1 MSVKG
6 VWRQEGEISMAC
18 HVWLVGSDPRLAG
31 ELQGWLEAAGFSAER
46 LSHAEALA
54 RLGTPR
60 PRVDRVVLDGGSHSG
75 SLELLPL
82 FRAAGVPVTL
92 LLEAEDLLAVE
103 LGLQRGVAG
112 FLIKPFGPRA
122 LEAALAMPTAELSAP
137 SGGYFPFRTLEDVTS
152 LSQLVAGLCPESEM
166 VQIALSEL
174 MLNAVEHGNL
184 GLGFVR
190 KGELMSCGAWRN
202 EVERL
207 LDLPEHQGRFAFLRV
222 ECRPREIRFLI
233 RDQGQGF
240 NPEPYLQ
247 LNPLRSVEPHGR
259 GIAIARML
267 AFPDLVFLDGGRC
280 VEGVVRREAHLNLAA

>member
-1 MSVKG
+1 
-6 VWRQEGEISMAC
+6 
-18 HVWLVGSDPRLAG
+18 
-31 ELQGWLEAAGFSAER
+31 
-46 LSHAEALA
+46 
-54 RLGTPR
+54 
-60 PRVDRVVLDGGSHSG
+60 
-75 SLELLPL
+75 
-82 FRAAGVPVTL
+82 
-92 LLEAEDLLAVE
+92 
-103 LGLQRGVAG
+103 
-112 FLIKPFGPRA
+112 
-122 LEAALAMPTAELSAP
+122 
-137 SGGYFPFRTLEDVTS
+137 
-152 LSQLVAGLCPESEM
+152 M

-280 VEGVVRREAHLNLAA
+280 VEGVVRREAHLHLAA

>member
-1 MSVKG
+1 MSVAG
-6 VWRQEGEISMAC
+6 GWRQEGEVSMAC
-18 HVWLVGSDPRLAG
+18 RIWLVGSDPVVGG
-31 ELQGWLEAAGFSAER
+31 ELEGWLTAAGFTTER
-46 LSHAEALA
+46 LSHAEALS
-54 RLGTPR
+54 RLGATR
-60 PRVDRVVLDGGSHSG
+60 PRVDRVVVDGGSHSG
-75 SLELLPL
+75 SLELLPH

-103 LGLQRGVAG
+103 LGLQRGASG
-112 FLIKPFGPRA
+112 FLIKPFGQRS
-122 LEAALAMPTAELSAP
+122 LEAALAMPAGELSAP
-137 SGGYFPFRTLEDVTS
+137 SGGYFPFRTLEDVTG

-190 KGELMSCGAWRN
+190 KGELMNCGAWRN

-207 LDLPEHQGRFAFLRV
+207 LELPEHQGRVAFLRV

-233 RDQGQGF
+233 RDQGEGF
-240 NPEPYLQ
+240 NPGPYMQ

>member
-1 MSVKG
+1 
-6 VWRQEGEISMAC
+6 MASRI
-18 HVWLVGSDPRLAG
+18 WLVGDNPRLAG
-31 ELQGWLEAAGFSAER
+31 QIEAWLAPAGYVCR
-46 LSHAEALA
+46 PLTCAEASA
-54 RLGTPR
+54 RLADELMLA
-60 PRVDRVVLDGGSHSG
+60 DRVIVDAASDECSLALLAVLKD
-75 SLELLPL
+75 
-82 FRAAGVPVTL
+82 AGVQVTL

-103 LGLQRGVAG
+103 TGLYATVSG
-112 FLIKPFGPRA
+112 FLVKPFERQA
-122 LEAALAMPTAELSAP
+122 LVAALALPWGGVSAP
-137 SGGYFPFRTLEDVTS
+137 AGGYFPFRTLEDVTG

-207 LDLPEHQGRFAFLRV
+207 LDTPAYLERFAYLRV
-222 ECRPREIRFLI
+222 ELRPREVRFLI
-233 RDQGQGF
+233 RDQGDGF
-240 NPEPYLQ
+240 DPAPYLN
-247 LNPLRSVEPHGR
+247 LNPARSVEPHGR

-280 VEGVVRREAHLNLAA
+280 VEGVVRRLAALDLAA